1 MVVYK
6 SILDPT
12 YWNHTG
18 PTFESHHNLFNLFN
32 LINRPPAKEELS
44 PDWPKVVSPV
54 LETTP
59 AVSMGST
66 TPAISTE
73 SPLTPVTL
81 ITSTTTPS
89 PSGPDLTSLILTV
102 LTALCME
109 KNSTDTACVRARTQ
123 LQSLSLSK
131 GDIVEENPANQYD
144 PVVLQNLLVSLIN
157 DQAAV
162 NDRERQGRQSQ
173 SVQGFSWSVF
183 LQAVRGINRF
193 VKTISNSGD
202 VVALLEDWLRRP
214 AQKSV
219 STDQLKVFFDLFA
232 MEALNALQ
240 RDVKLLEV
248 SLFVLIGVLI
258 ALVVTLGLGWSIMAI
273 RACKTERKAA
283 KVRRQKSDADILLR
297 NLQRSRR
304 QQIMESQF

>member
-6 SILDPT
+6 SIFDPT
-12 YWNHTG
+12 YWNHSG

-32 LINRPPAKEELS
+32 LISRPPAKEELS

-54 LETTP
+54 LVTTP
-59 AVSMGST
+59 ATSMEVEEST
-66 TPAISTE
+66 M
-73 SPLTPVTL
+73 VTL
-81 ITSTTTPS
+81 ITSSTTPS
-89 PSGPDLTSLILTV
+89 PSGSDLTYLVLTV
-102 LTALCME
+102 LTALCKE
-109 KNSTDTACVRARTQ
+109 KSSSDTACVRARTQ

-162 NDRERQGRQSQ
+162 NDRERQGRQ

-232 MEALNALQ
+232 MEALSALQ

-248 SLFVLIGVLI
+248 SLFVLIGTLI
-258 ALVVTLGLGWSIMAI
+258 ALVLMLGVGWSVMSI
-273 RACKTERKAA
+273 RACRTERKAA
-283 KVRRQKSDADILLR
+283 KVKRQKSDADILLR

>member
-6 SILDPT
+6 SIFDPT
-12 YWNHTG
+12 YWNHSG
-18 PTFESHHNLFNLFN
+18 PSFESQHHIFNLFN
-32 LINRPPAKEELS
+32 LVGRSPAEEELS
-44 PDWPKVVSPV
+44 PSWPKVVTPESVTSPV
-54 LETTP
+54 I
-59 AVSMGST
+59 SMVGEVEEST
-66 TPAISTE
+66 M
-73 SPLTPVTL
+73 VTL
-81 ITSTTTPS
+81 ITSSTTPS
-89 PSGPDLTSLILTV
+89 PSGSDLTYLILTV
-102 LTALCME
+102 LTALCKE
-109 KNSTDTACVRARTQ
+109 KSSTDTACVRARTQ
-123 LQSLSLSK
+123 LQSLSLTK
-131 GDIVEENPANQYD
+131 GDIVEEDPANPYD
-144 PVVLQNLLVSLIN
+144 PLVLQNLLVSLIN

-162 NDRERQGRQSQ
+162 NDRERQGRQT
-173 SVQGFSWSVF
+173 VQGFSWSIF

-232 MEALNALQ
+232 MEALSALQ

-248 SLFVLIGVLI
+248 SLFVLIGTLI
-258 ALVVTLGLGWSIMAI
+258 ALVLMLGVGWSVMSI
-273 RACKTERKAA
+273 RACRTERKAA
-283 KVRRQKSDADILLR
+283 KVKRQKSDADILLR

>member
-44 PDWPKVVSPV
+44 PDWPKIVSPV

-59 AVSMGST
+59 AISMEVEEST
-66 TPAISTE
+66 M
-73 SPLTPVTL
+73 VTL
-81 ITSTTTPS
+81 ITSSTTPS
-89 PSGPDLTSLILTV
+89 PSGSDLTYLVLTV
-102 LTALCME
+102 LTALCKE
-109 KNSTDTACVRARTQ
+109 KSSNDTACVRARTQ

-162 NDRERQGRQSQ
+162 NDRERQGRQ

-232 MEALNALQ
+232 MEALSALQ

-258 ALVVTLGLGWSIMAI
+258 ALVLMLGVGWSVMSI

-283 KVRRQKSDADILLR
+283 KVKRQKSDADILLR

>member
-18 PTFESHHNLFNLFN
+18 PTFESHYNPFTLFN

-73 SPLTPVTL
+73 SPMTPVTL

-102 LTALCME
+102 LTALCTE

-123 LQSLSLSK
+123 LQSLSLTK
-131 GDIVEENPANQYD
+131 GDIVEEDPANPYD
-144 PVVLQNLLVSLIN
+144 PLVLQNLLVSLIN

-162 NDRERQGRQSQ
+162 NDRERQGRQT
-173 SVQGFSWSVF
+173 VQGFSWSSF
-183 LQAVRGINRF
+183 LQVVRGINRF

-232 MEALNALQ
+232 MEALSALQ

-248 SLFVLIGVLI
+248 TLFVLIGTLI
-258 ALVVTLGLGWSIMAI
+258 ALVLMLGVGWSVMSI
-273 RACKTERKAA
+273 RACRTERKAA
-283 KVRRQKSDADILLR
+283 KVKRQKSDADTLLR

>member
-73 SPLTPVTL
+73 STMTPVTL

-102 LTALCME
+102 LTALCTE

-123 LQSLSLSK
+123 LQSLSLTK
-131 GDIVEENPANQYD
+131 GDIVEEDPANPYD
-144 PVVLQNLLVSLIN
+144 PLVLQNLLVSLIN

-162 NDRERQGRQSQ
+162 NDRERQGRQT
-173 SVQGFSWSVF
+173 VQGFSWSSF
-183 LQAVRGINRF
+183 LQVVRGINRF

-232 MEALNALQ
+232 MEALSALQ

-248 SLFVLIGVLI
+248 TLFVLIGSLI
-258 ALVVTLGLGWSIMAI
+258 ALVLMLAVGWAVMSI
-273 RACKTERKAA
+273 RACRTERKAA
-283 KVRRQKSDADILLR
+283 KVKRQESDANTLLR

>member
-59 AVSMGST
+59 AISMEVEEST
-66 TPAISTE
+66 M
-73 SPLTPVTL
+73 TPVTL

-102 LTALCME
+102 LTALCTE

-162 NDRERQGRQSQ
+162 NDRERQGRQSVQ
-173 SVQGFSWSVF
+173 SFSWSVF

>member
-18 PTFESHHNLFNLFN
+18 PTFEAHYNPFTLFN
-32 LINRPPAKEELS
+32 LIKRPPAKEELS

-59 AVSMGST
+59 AVSMGSA

-73 SPLTPVTL
+73 SPMTPVTL

-102 LTALCME
+102 LTALCTE

-232 MEALNALQ
+232 MEALSALQ

-258 ALVVTLGLGWSIMAI
+258 ALVLMLGVGWSVMSI

>member
-6 SILDPT
+6 SIFDPT
-12 YWNHTG
+12 YWNHSG

-32 LINRPPAKEELS
+32 LISRPPAKEELS

-54 LETTP
+54 LVTTP
-59 AVSMGST
+59 ATSMEVEEST
-66 TPAISTE
+66 M
-73 SPLTPVTL
+73 VTL
-81 ITSTTTPS
+81 ITSSTTPS
-89 PSGPDLTSLILTV
+89 PSGSDLTYLILTV
-102 LTALCME
+102 LTALCKE
-109 KNSTDTACVRARTQ
+109 KSSTDTACVRARTQ
-123 LQSLSLSK
+123 LQSLSLTK
-131 GDIVEENPANQYD
+131 GDIVEEDPANQYD

-162 NDRERQGRQSQ
+162 NDRERQGRQ

-232 MEALNALQ
+232 MEALSALQ

-258 ALVVTLGLGWSIMAI
+258 ALVLMLGVGWSVMSI

>member
-32 LINRPPAKEELS
+32 LISRPPAKEELS
-44 PDWPKVVSPV
+44 PDWPKIVSPV

-59 AVSMGST
+59 AISMEVEEST
-66 TPAISTE
+66 M
-73 SPLTPVTL
+73 VTL
-81 ITSTTTPS
+81 ITSSTTPS
-89 PSGPDLTSLILTV
+89 PSGSDLTYLVLTV
-102 LTALCME
+102 LTALCKE
-109 KNSTDTACVRARTQ
+109 KSSSDTACVRARTQ

-258 ALVVTLGLGWSIMAI
+258 ALVVTLGLGWTIMAI
-273 RACKTERKAA
+273 RACKAERKAA
-283 KVRRQKSDADILLR
+283 KVRRQKSDADTLLR

>member
-6 SILDPT
+6 SIFDPT
-12 YWNHTG
+12 YWNHSG
-18 PTFESHHNLFNLFN
+18 PSFESQHHIFNLFN
-32 LINRPPAKEELS
+32 LVGRSPAKEELS

-54 LETTP
+54 LVTTP
-59 AVSMGST
+59 VISMEVEEST
-66 TPAISTE
+66 M
-73 SPLTPVTL
+73 VTL
-81 ITSTTTPS
+81 ITSSTTPS
-89 PSGPDLTSLILTV
+89 PSGSDLTYLILTV
-102 LTALCME
+102 LTALCKE
-109 KNSTDTACVRARTQ
+109 KSSTDTACVRARTQ
-123 LQSLSLSK
+123 LQSLSLTK
-131 GDIVEENPANQYD
+131 GDIVEEDPANPYD
-144 PVVLQNLLVSLIN
+144 PLVLQNLLVSLIN

-162 NDRERQGRQSQ
+162 NDRERQGRQT
-173 SVQGFSWSVF
+173 VQGFSWSSF
-183 LQAVRGINRF
+183 LQVVRGINRF

-232 MEALNALQ
+232 MEALSALQ

-248 SLFVLIGVLI
+248 TLFVLIGTLI
-258 ALVVTLGLGWSIMAI
+258 ALVLMLAVGWSVMSI
-273 RACKTERKAA
+273 RACRTERKAA
-283 KVRRQKSDADILLR
+283 KVKRQKSDADILLR

>member
-18 PTFESHHNLFNLFN
+18 PTFESHYNPFTLFN

-59 AVSMGST
+59 AISMEVEEST
-66 TPAISTE
+66 M
-73 SPLTPVTL
+73 VTL
-81 ITSTTTPS
+81 ITSSTTPS
-89 PSGPDLTSLILTV
+89 PSGSDLTYLILTV
-102 LTALCME
+102 LTALCKE
-109 KNSTDTACVRARTQ
+109 KSSTDTACVRARTQ
-123 LQSLSLSK
+123 LQSLSLTK
-131 GDIVEENPANQYD
+131 GDIVEEDPANQYD

-162 NDRERQGRQSQ
+162 NDRERQGRQ

-214 AQKSV
+214 NC
-219 STDQLKVFFDLFA
+219 LPF
-232 MEALNALQ
+232 
-240 RDVKLLEV
+240 
-248 SLFVLIGVLI
+248 
-258 ALVVTLGLGWSIMAI
+258 
-273 RACKTERKAA
+273 
-283 KVRRQKSDADILLR
+283 
-297 NLQRSRR
+297 
-304 QQIMESQF
+304 

>member
-6 SILDPT
+6 SIFDPT
-12 YWNHTG
+12 YWNHSG

-32 LINRPPAKEELS
+32 LISRPPAKEELS

-54 LETTP
+54 LVTTP
-59 AVSMGST
+59 ATSMEVEEST
-66 TPAISTE
+66 M
-73 SPLTPVTL
+73 VTL
-81 ITSTTTPS
+81 ITSSTTPT
-89 PSGPDLTSLILTV
+89 PSGSDLTYLVLTV
-102 LTALCME
+102 LTALCKE
-109 KNSTDTACVRARTQ
+109 KSSTDTACVRARTQ

-162 NDRERQGRQSQ
+162 NDRERQGRQ

-232 MEALNALQ
+232 MEALSALQ

-248 SLFVLIGVLI
+248 SLFVLIGTLI
-258 ALVVTLGLGWSIMAI
+258 ALVLMLGVGWSVMSI

>member
-6 SILDPT
+6 SIFDPT
-12 YWNHTG
+12 YWNHSG

-32 LINRPPAKEELS
+32 LISRPPAKEELS

-54 LETTP
+54 LVTTP
-59 AVSMGST
+59 ATSMEVEEST
-66 TPAISTE
+66 M
-73 SPLTPVTL
+73 VTL
-81 ITSTTTPS
+81 ITSSTTPS
-89 PSGPDLTSLILTV
+89 PSGSDLTYLILTV
-102 LTALCME
+102 LTALCKE
-109 KNSTDTACVRARTQ
+109 KSSTDTACVRARTQ

-162 NDRERQGRQSQ
+162 NDRERQGRQ

-232 MEALNALQ
+232 MEALSALQ

-248 SLFVLIGVLI
+248 SLFVLIGTLI
-258 ALVVTLGLGWSIMAI
+258 ALVLMLGVGWSVMSI
-273 RACKTERKAA
+273 RACRTERKAA
-283 KVRRQKSDADILLR
+283 KVKRQKSDADILLR

>member
-6 SILDPT
+6 SIFDPT
-12 YWNHTG
+12 YWNHSG
-18 PTFESHHNLFNLFN
+18 PSFESQHHIFNLFN
-32 LINRPPAKEELS
+32 LVGRSPAKEELS

-54 LETTP
+54 LVTTP
-59 AVSMGST
+59 VISMEVEEST
-66 TPAISTE
+66 M
-73 SPLTPVTL
+73 VTL
-81 ITSTTTPS
+81 ITSSTTPS
-89 PSGPDLTSLILTV
+89 PSGSDLTYLILTV
-102 LTALCME
+102 LTALCKE
-109 KNSTDTACVRARTQ
+109 KSSTDTACVRARTQ
-123 LQSLSLSK
+123 LQSLSLTK
-131 GDIVEENPANQYD
+131 GDIVEEDPANPYD
-144 PVVLQNLLVSLIN
+144 PLVLQNLLVSLIN

-162 NDRERQGRQSQ
+162 NDRERQGRQS
-173 SVQGFSWSVF
+173 VEGFSWSVF

-232 MEALNALQ
+232 MEALSALQ

-248 SLFVLIGVLI
+248 SLFVLIGTLI
-258 ALVVTLGLGWSIMAI
+258 ALVLMLGVGWSVMSI
-273 RACKTERKAA
+273 RACRTERKAA
-283 KVRRQKSDADILLR
+283 KVKRQKSDADTLLR

>member
-44 PDWPKVVSPV
+44 PDWPKIVSPV

-59 AVSMGST
+59 AISMVGEVEEST
-66 TPAISTE
+66 M
-73 SPLTPVTL
+73 VTL
-81 ITSTTTPS
+81 ITSSTTPS
-89 PSGPDLTSLILTV
+89 PSGSDLTYLILTV
-102 LTALCME
+102 LTALCKE
-109 KNSTDTACVRARTQ
+109 KSSTDTACVRARTQ
-123 LQSLSLSK
+123 LQSLSLTK
-131 GDIVEENPANQYD
+131 GDIVEEDPANPYD
-144 PVVLQNLLVSLIN
+144 PLVLQNLLVSLIN

-162 NDRERQGRQSQ
+162 NDRERQGRQT
-173 SVQGFSWSVF
+173 VQGFSWSSF
-183 LQAVRGINRF
+183 LQVVRGINRF

-232 MEALNALQ
+232 MEALSALQ

-248 SLFVLIGVLI
+248 TLFVLIGTLI
-258 ALVVTLGLGWSIMAI
+258 ALVLMLAVGWAVMSI
-273 RACKTERKAA
+273 RACRTERKAA
-283 KVRRQKSDADILLR
+283 KVKRQKSDADTLLR

>member
-6 SILDPT
+6 SIFDPT
-12 YWNHTG
+12 YWNHSG
-18 PTFESHHNLFNLFN
+18 PSFESQHHIFNLFN
-32 LINRPPAKEELS
+32 LVGRSPAEEELS
-44 PDWPKVVSPV
+44 PSWPKVVTPESVTSPV
-54 LETTP
+54 INMVGE
-59 AVSMGST
+59 VEEST
-66 TPAISTE
+66 M
-73 SPLTPVTL
+73 VTL
-81 ITSTTTPS
+81 ITSSTTPS
-89 PSGPDLTSLILTV
+89 PSGSDLTYLILTV
-102 LTALCME
+102 LTALCKE
-109 KNSTDTACVRARTQ
+109 KSSTDTACVRARTQ
-123 LQSLSLSK
+123 LQSLSLTK
-131 GDIVEENPANQYD
+131 GDIVEEDPANQYD

-162 NDRERQGRQSQ
+162 NDRERQGRQS
-173 SVQGFSWSVF
+173 VEGFSWSVF

-232 MEALNALQ
+232 MEALSALQ

-248 SLFVLIGVLI
+248 SLFVLIGTLI
-258 ALVVTLGLGWSIMAI
+258 ALVLMLGVGWSVMSI
-273 RACKTERKAA
+273 RACRTERKAA
-283 KVRRQKSDADILLR
+283 KVKRQKSDADTLLR

>member
-6 SILDPT
+6 SIFDPT
-12 YWNHTG
+12 YWNHSG
-18 PTFESHHNLFNLFN
+18 PSFESQHHIFNLFN
-32 LINRPPAKEELS
+32 LVGRSPAEEELS
-44 PDWPKVVSPV
+44 PSWPKVVTPESVTSPV
-54 LETTP
+54 I
-59 AVSMGST
+59 SMVGEVEEST
-66 TPAISTE
+66 M
-73 SPLTPVTL
+73 VTL
-81 ITSTTTPS
+81 ITSSTTPS
-89 PSGPDLTSLILTV
+89 PTGSDLTYLILTV
-102 LTALCME
+102 LTALCKE
-109 KNSTDTACVRARTQ
+109 KTSTDTACVRARTQ
-123 LQSLSLSK
+123 LQSLSLTK
-131 GDIVEENPANQYD
+131 GDIVEEDPANQYD

-162 NDRERQGRQSQ
+162 NDRKRQGRQS
-173 SVQGFSWSVF
+173 VEGFSWSVF

-232 MEALNALQ
+232 MEALSALQ

-248 SLFVLIGVLI
+248 SLFVLIGTLI
-258 ALVVTLGLGWSIMAI
+258 ALVLMLAVGWAVMSI
-273 RACKTERKAA
+273 RACRTERKAA
-283 KVRRQKSDADILLR
+283 KVKRQESDANTLLR

-304 QQIMESQF
+304 RQIMESQF

>member
-6 SILDPT
+6 SIFDPT

-18 PTFESHHNLFNLFN
+18 PSFESHLYI
-32 LINRPPAKEELS
+32 LISRPPAKEELS

-54 LETTP
+54 L
-59 AVSMGST
+59 VT
-66 TPAISTE
+66 TPAISMEVEE
-73 SPLTPVTL
+73 STMVTL
-81 ITSTTTPS
+81 ITSSTTPS
-89 PSGPDLTSLILTV
+89 PSGSDLTYLILTV
-102 LTALCME
+102 LSALCKE
-109 KNSTDTACVRARTQ
+109 KSSTDTACVRARTQ
-123 LQSLSLSK
+123 LQSLSLTK
-131 GDIVEENPANQYD
+131 GDIVEEDPANQYD

-162 NDRERQGRQSQ
+162 NDRERQGRQ

-219 STDQLKVFFDLFA
+219 STDQLKVFVDLFA
-232 MEALNALQ
+232 MEALSALQ

-248 SLFVLIGVLI
+248 SLFVLIGTLI
-258 ALVVTLGLGWSIMAI
+258 ALVLMLGVGWSVMSI

-283 KVRRQKSDADILLR
+283 KVKRQKSDADILLR

>member
-6 SILDPT
+6 SVLDPT

-18 PTFESHHNLFNLFN
+18 PTFESHYNPFTLFN

-232 MEALNALQ
+232 MEALSALQ

-258 ALVVTLGLGWSIMAI
+258 ALVVMLGLGWSVMSI

-283 KVRRQKSDADILLR
+283 KVKRQKSDADILLR

>member
-6 SILDPT
+6 SIFDPT

-18 PTFESHHNLFNLFN
+18 PSFESHLFN
-32 LINRPPAKEELS
+32 LISRPPAREELS
-44 PDWPKVVSPV
+44 PDWPKVVSPESV
-54 LETTP
+54 TTP
-59 AVSMGST
+59 VISMEVEEST
-66 TPAISTE
+66 M
-73 SPLTPVTL
+73 VTL
-81 ITSTTTPS
+81 ITSSTTPS
-89 PSGPDLTSLILTV
+89 PSGSDLTYLILTV
-102 LTALCME
+102 LTALCKE
-109 KNSTDTACVRARTQ
+109 KSSTDTACVRARTQ
-123 LQSLSLSK
+123 LQSLSLTK
-131 GDIVEENPANQYD
+131 GDIVEEDPANQYD

-162 NDRERQGRQSQ
+162 NERDRQGRQN
-173 SVQGFSWSVF
+173 VQGFSWSVF
-183 LQAVRGINRF
+183 LQAVRGIGRF
-193 VKTISNSGD
+193 VKTVSNSGD

-232 MEALNALQ
+232 MEALSALQ

-248 SLFVLIGVLI
+248 SLFVLIGTLI
-258 ALVVTLGLGWSIMAI
+258 ALVLMLGVGWSVMSI
-273 RACKTERKAA
+273 RACRTERKAA
-283 KVRRQKSDADILLR
+283 KVKRQKSDADILLR

>member
-59 AVSMGST
+59 AISMEVEEST
-66 TPAISTE
+66 M
-73 SPLTPVTL
+73 VTL
-81 ITSTTTPS
+81 ITSSTTPS
-89 PSGPDLTSLILTV
+89 PSGSDLTYLVLTV
-102 LTALCME
+102 LTALCKE
-109 KNSTDTACVRARTQ
+109 KSSSDTACVRARTQ

-232 MEALNALQ
+232 MEALSALQ

-248 SLFVLIGVLI
+248 SLFVLIGTLI
-258 ALVVTLGLGWSIMAI
+258 ALVLMLGVGWSVMSI

-283 KVRRQKSDADILLR
+283 KVKRQKSDADILLR

>member
-18 PTFESHHNLFNLFN
+18 PTFESHYNPFTLFN

-59 AVSMGST
+59 AISMGST

-73 SPLTPVTL
+73 STMTPVTL

-102 LTALCME
+102 LTALCTE

-123 LQSLSLSK
+123 LQSLSLTK
-131 GDIVEENPANQYD
+131 GDIVEEDPANPYD
-144 PVVLQNLLVSLIN
+144 PLVLQNLLVSLIN

-162 NDRERQGRQSQ
+162 NDRERQGRQT
-173 SVQGFSWSVF
+173 VQGFSWSSF
-183 LQAVRGINRF
+183 LQVVRGINRF

-232 MEALNALQ
+232 MEALSALQ

-248 SLFVLIGVLI
+248 TLFVLIGTLI
-258 ALVVTLGLGWSIMAI
+258 ALVLMLAVGWSVMSI
-273 RACKTERKAA
+273 RACRTERKAA
-283 KVRRQKSDADILLR
+283 KVKRQESDANTLLR

-304 QQIMESQF
+304 RQIMESQF